1 MRFTESVLAYRRSR
15 IVMIAA
21 VMIAII
27 ALLDWKVAHEVSFGF
42 LYFFPIFLVAS
53 CYGQWQIAVTSALC
67 AVLRELL
74 GPYNQVNQLYFLPR
88 LFLAWGSY
96 TAAGWLV
103 HGVLANFQ
111 KVREQLVEIQTRDRL
126 LRDSEEQLR
135 VLIETSSAAI
145 LTLDGAGKVVQANDA
160 AGRLLGAEKN
170 ALLGQSIAGY
180 LPALAQVPSDHGAQ
194 VFRTTMECEGKRVNG
209 ETFTATVCFSTY
221 VFSGAPRLTAV
232 VTEPDSSVSDL
243 PAGQGDATVIL
254 TNLEQTVLRGIFEGQ
269 TNKEIAGGLET
280 SESAVKSTIQ
290 RLFTKLGARTRSQLV
305 RIAIERLGNEFQVG
319 RAAKATASDQK
330 ILSK

>member
-15 IVMIAA
+15 VVAISA
-21 VMIAII
+21 VMIVII
-27 ALLDWKVAHEVSFGF
+27 AFLDWKVAKEMSFGF
-42 LYFFPIFLVAS
+42 LYFFPIFLIAS
-53 CYGQWQIAVTSALC
+53 CYGQWQIAVASAIC
-67 AVLRELL
+67 AVAREFF
-74 GPYNQVNQLYFLPR
+74 GPYNHIYFLPR

-103 HGVLANFQ
+103 RGVLANFQ
-111 KVREQLVEIQTRDRL
+111 KVRDQLVEIQSRDRL

-145 LTLDGAGKVVQANDA
+145 LTLDGGGKIVQANDTA
-160 AGRLLGAEKN
+160 SRLLAVEKD

-194 VFRTTMECEGKRVNG
+194 VFRTTMECDAKRQNG
-209 ETFTATVCFSTY
+209 ETFTANVCFSTY
-221 VFSGAPRLTAV
+221 TFSGSRRLTAV
-232 VTEPDSSVSDL
+232 ITEPESTDSDL
-243 PAGQGDATVIL
+243 PDGQADPTVIL

-319 RAAKATASDQK
+319 RAAKANASDQK
-330 ILSK
+330 IFSK

>member
-1 MRFTESVLAYRRSR
+1 MRITESVLAYRRSR
-15 IVMIAA
+15 VVAIAA

-27 ALLDWKVAHEVSFGF
+27 ALLDWKVAREMSFSF
-42 LYFFPIFLVAS
+42 LYFFPVFLVAS
-53 CYGQWQIAVTSALC
+53 CYGQWQIAVTAAIC
-67 AVLRELL
+67 AVLRDAL
-74 GPYNQVNQLYFLPR
+74 GPYDHVYFLPR

-103 HGVLANFQ
+103 RGVLANFQ
-111 KVREQLVEIQTRDRL
+111 KVREQLVEIQARDRL
-126 LRDSEEQLR
+126 LQDSEEQLR
-135 VLIETSSAAI
+135 VLVETSSAAI
-145 LTLDGAGKVVQANDA
+145 LTLDSTGKIMQANDA
-160 AGRLLGAEKN
+160 ASRLLGAEKD
-170 ALLGQSIAGY
+170 ALLGENIAGY

-194 VFRTTMECEGKRVNG
+194 VFRTTMECSAQRKNG
-209 ETFTATVCFSTY
+209 ETFTANACFSTY
-221 VFSGAPRLTAV
+221 TFSGARRLTAV
-232 VTEPDSSVSDL
+232 ITEHEPAGSDL
-243 PAGQGDATVIL
+243 PEEQADATVIL

-305 RIAIERLGNEFQVG
+305 RVAIERLGNEFQVG

-330 ILSK
+330 IFSK